1 MTLDGEQIR
10 ALVSEVADELDAT
23 GGDAHT
29 IIVVGGSLLAWR
41 GLREATEDVDSIR
54 RLDDE
59 LRRAVGA
66 VAARHALSLG
76 WLNDHAAAF
85 APQGL
90 DVDACDV
97 LLDRP
102 RLRVLGAPMRAVFL
116 MKLNRSLPQDLEDM
130 RSVWPLIRD
139 EFATATE
146 IVEAFFEAFPAEP
159 DDEHLANFVVDEL
172 AKGGYDLALE

>member
-59 LRRAVGA
+59 LRRAVGV
-66 VAARHALSLG
+66 VAARHDLSVG
-76 WLNDHAAAF
+76 WLNDHATAF

-130 RSVWPLIRD
+130 RSVRRSPPRPTTNTSHASSSTNSPKV
-139 EFATATE
+139 ATTLHWN
-146 IVEAFFEAFPAEP
+146 EP
-159 DDEHLANFVVDEL
+159 PTAQQ
-172 AKGGYDLALE
+172 ALPSAVRIAR